1 MAANPAIGVFAT
13 AASVPPA
20 NITSAS
26 PYWMV
31 LVARPMALL
40 PEAQAVT
47 SASTGPMRPK
57 LMDTCPAAILAII
70 IGTAKGLT
78 LEGPLVSM
86 RCTVSSMVPIPPM
99 PVPMM
104 VPTRSGFSA
113 LMSSLASSTAI
124 LAAATANCTFRSIW
138 RTAFLSPT
146 YFTGSKSFTSPA
158 MRTGKSAASNSVMG
172 PMPDFPAISAF
183 QNSSVPMPTGETTPM
198 PVITTLLFSLKEHLA
213 ITMINIYIHGRIKPQ
228 KNG

>member
-20 NITSAS
+20 NMTSAS

-31 LVARPMALL
+31 LVARPMALF

-57 LMDTCPAAILAII
+57 LMETWPAAMLAII
-70 IGTAKGLT
+70 IGAAKGFT
-78 LEGPLVSM
+78 LVGPLVSM
-86 RCTVSSMVPIPPM
+86 RCTVSSMVLMPPM

-104 VPTRSGFSA
+104 VPTRSGFSV
-113 LMSSLASSTAI
+113 LISSLASSTAI
-124 LAAATANCTFRSIW
+124 LAAATANCTFRSMW

-146 YFTGSKSFTSPA
+146 YFTASKFFTSPA
-158 MRTGKSAASNSVMG
+158 MRTGNPSVSNSVIG
-172 PMPDFPAISAF
+172 PMPDLPAISAF
-183 QNSSVPMPTGETTPM
+183 QNSSVPMPTGETTPI
-198 PVITTLLFSLKEHLA
+198 PVITTLLFS
-213 ITMINIYIHGRIKPQ
+213 I
-228 KNG
+228 